1 MPGWA
6 LTACRLPGG
15 GGDRPRDP
23 EALAGLLEALALPLL
38 GLLPVPPA
46 RRRPRLAPG
55 TPAPVRT
62 ALPEKVG
69 HSMAPGPAGLPPQ
82 GAAVQAQPPGPP
94 GMPQPPPGA
103 PPAGVPPGA
112 PPVGMMPPGG
122 APPGTSSWSGR
133 SAAAHRTDERPAAGA
148 AAGQPASR
156 A

>member
-1 MPGWA
+1 MNLNYPAAG
-6 LTACRLPGG
+6 RE
-15 GGDRPRDP
+15 PRRADGSG
-23 EALAGLLEALALPLL
+23 AG
-38 GLLPVPPA
+38 
-46 RRRPRLAPG
+46 LAPG
-55 TPAPVRT
+55 TPSPVQT
-62 ALPEKVG
+62 PLAEKSG
-69 HSMAPGPAGLPPQ
+69 QHFMSPGPAGLPPQ